1 MLPSITTASEL
12 SESNT
17 LFGGKFTLPIVVVWS
32 TSALAVFALL
42 AQALCALHNV
52 NSRTLS
58 AAYRFQFVVQCVV
71 QLVDELIRARSSE
84 LRPAKFVI
92 QTEFDSAILL
102 LFRVESVSN
111 FRLIEPLPIYCGQ
124 VESNNLTKSRFNV
137 INIEKEIEKQ
147 AI

>member
-58 AAYRFQFVVQCVV
+58 AAYRFQFVVQ
-71 QLVDELIRARSSE
+71 LVDELIRARSSE

-124 VESNNLTKSRFNV
+124 VEANNLTKSRFNV